1 MIRPFTRIFQISAL
15 VLLFAQVLVAQ
26 TAKTA
31 QIKGKIIEAQTKAPL
46 AYAEVRILKSSDS
59 TLVTGGIS
67 DDKGQ
72 VSLQVPYGQY
82 YAVVEFLG
90 YQAIKIPNLV
100 LSAEKTTHDLGQ
112 ISLSAS
118 AQNLQEVV
126 VQAEKSSMELTLDK
140 KIFNV
145 GKDLANAGGT
155 ASDILSNI
163 PSVSVD
169 GEGNVK
175 LRGSE
180 NVRILIDGKPSG
192 LVSFKG
198 GSGLQQLQGS
208 LVDKVEV
215 ITNPSARYEAE
226 GTSGIINI
234 VLKKDRRQGFNGS
247 FDLITGNPDNFG
259 AGANINYRKDNINF
273 FLNYALAY
281 RQQPGRSELN
291 QVVYDSRDTTRFL
304 EQTNKNQMRATN
316 NSINGGLDYYFD
328 DKNIFTASYLWRRS
342 DARRITDINYQD
354 YINNLVN
361 RFSVTD
367 RQQDE
372 TEDEPNS
379 EYALSYKRSF
389 EKKGHELLIDARYLD
404 YWEHSDQTFT
414 QLTVFDDGINNRVA
428 GLTQKSLNDETE
440 KQWLFSADYVQPFG
454 KEGKYELGVR
464 SSFRDMSND
473 FFVTEQDSAGLFLPL
488 DSLNNNFLYDEN
500 INAAYAIIGNRIKR
514 FSYQFGLRAEH
525 TDIKTTLAQT
535 NDSNPRNYANLF
547 PSAHFTYRL
556 ANENSVQIS
565 YSRRVRRPRY
575 NDLSPF
581 VTFSDNRNFF
591 SGNPDLNPE
600 FTDAYDLG
608 YVKFFEKG
616 SFASSLYYRYTT
628 GKIDRIRRVNNDG
641 FAATRPENL
650 LDEHAFGAEF
660 TGSFS
665 LKKWWKMDFNVN
677 FFRAITDGSNIQ
689 EAYQSDTY
697 TWFTRQTSRFSLA
710 KKTDIQIRASYE
722 APRKTPQGEV
732 KSLFFTDLSVSKDMF
747 KGQGKLILNVL
758 DVFNSRR
765 FRSITRGENFVTESN
780 GQMRLRQINL
790 TLNYRLNQSQQVT
803 RRRIGG
809 EDEQ

>member
-1 MIRPFTRIFQISAL
+1 MKHPLTKVILAG
-15 VLLFAQVLVAQ
+15 LFILSFLSQGFGQNSKMA
-26 TAKTA
+26 T
-31 QIKGKIIEAQTKAPL
+31 IKGKIIEAQSKAPL
-46 AYAEVRILKSSDS
+46 AYAAIRILKNSDS

-67 DDKGQ
+67 DEKGQ
-72 VSLQVPYGQY
+72 FSLEAPYGDY
-82 YAVVEFLG
+82 HAVVEFLG
-90 YQAIKIPNLV
+90 YQAIKIPSFSV
-100 LSAEKTTHDLGQ
+100 SAGKNSLDLGQ

-118 AQNLQEVV
+118 AKVLDEVLV
-126 VQAEKSSMELTLDK
+126 TSEKSTMELALDK

-175 LRGSE
+175 LRGSD

-198 GSGLQQLQGS
+198 GAGLQQLQGS

-226 GTSGIINI
+226 GMSGIINI

-247 FDLITGNPDNFG
+247 FDLIAGNPDNFG
-259 AGANINYRKDNINF
+259 AGANVNYRKDKINF

-281 RQQPGRSELN
+281 RLQPGRGETY
-291 QVVYDSRDTTRFL
+291 QEVYDGATTRIL
-304 EQTNKNQMRATN
+304 EQSSKGRMRAAN

-342 DARRITDINYQD
+342 DARRINDNQYKD
-354 YINNLVN
+354 YINSLSN

-414 QLTVFDDGINNRVA
+414 QRTVFDDGIINKVA
-428 GLTQKSLNDETE
+428 SLTQKSLNDETE

-473 FFVTEQDSAGLFLPL
+473 FFVTEQDSTGRFQPL

-500 INAAYAIIGNRIKR
+500 INAAYAIIGNKIKR

-535 NDSNPRNYANLF
+535 NESNPRNYANLF
-547 PSAHFTYRL
+547 PSAHFTYKL
-556 ANENSVQIS
+556 AKENSLQIS

-581 VTFSDNRNFF
+581 VTYSDNRNFF

-608 YVKFFEKG
+608 HVKFFEKG

-650 LDEHAFGAEF
+650 LDEHSFGAEF
-660 TGSFS
+660 TSSFT
-665 LKKWWKMDFNVN
+665 LKKWWKLDFNVN

-689 EAYQSDTY
+689 EDYQSDTY
-697 TWFTRQTSRFSLA
+697 AWFARQTSRFSLP

-722 APRKTPQGEV
+722 APRQTPQGEV
-732 KSLFFTDLSVSKDMF
+732 KSLFFTDLSMSRDLF
-747 KGQGKLILNVL
+747 KGKGKLILNVL

-765 FRSITRGENFVTESN
+765 FRSITRGENFYTENNS
-780 GQMRLRQINL
+780 QMRLRQINL
-790 TLNYRLNQSQQVT
+790 TLNYRLNQTQQMT

-809 EDEQ
+809 EEE

>member
-1 MIRPFTRIFQISAL
+1 MKHPLTKVILAGLFILFL
-15 VLLFAQVLVAQ
+15 VQNGFGQNSKLAS
-26 TAKTA
+26 
-31 QIKGKIIEAQTKAPL
+31 IKGKIIEAQSKAPL
-46 AYAEVRILKSSDS
+46 AYAAIRILKNSDS
-59 TLVTGGIS
+59 TLVSGGIS
-67 DDKGQ
+67 DEKGQ
-72 VSLQVPYGQY
+72 FSLEAPYGDY
-82 YAVVEFLG
+82 HAVVEFLG
-90 YQAIKIPNLV
+90 YQPIKIPSFSV
-100 LSAEKTTHDLGQ
+100 SAGKNSLDLGT
-112 ISLSAS
+112 ISLSAA

-126 VQAEKSSMELTLDK
+126 VQGEKSSMELALDK

-175 LRGSE
+175 LRGSD

-198 GSGLQQLQGS
+198 GAGLQQLQGS

-226 GTSGIINI
+226 GMSGIINI

-247 FDLITGNPDNFG
+247 FDLIAGNPDNFG
-259 AGANINYRKDNINF
+259 AGANVNYRKDKINF

-281 RQQPGRSELN
+281 RLQPGRGETY
-291 QVVYDSRDTTRFL
+291 QEVYDGPTTRIL
-304 EQTNKNQMRATN
+304 EQTNKGRMRAAN

-342 DARRITDINYQD
+342 DARRITDNQYKD
-354 YINNLVN
+354 YINSLSNLY
-361 RFSVTD
+361 SITD

-414 QLTVFDDGINNRVA
+414 QKSVFADGIINKVNSR
-428 GLTQKSLNDETE
+428 TQKSLNDETE

-473 FFVTEQDSAGLFLPL
+473 FFVTEQDSTGTYLPL

-500 INAAYAIIGNRIKR
+500 INAAYAIIGNKIKR

-535 NDSNPRNYANLF
+535 NESNPRNYANLF
-547 PSAHFTYRL
+547 PSAHFTYKL
-556 ANENSVQIS
+556 PQENSLQIS

-600 FTDAYDLG
+600 FTDAYELG
-608 YVKFFEKG
+608 HVKFFEKG

-650 LDEHAFGAEF
+650 LDEHSFGAEF
-660 TGSFS
+660 TSSFS
-665 LKKWWKMDFNVN
+665 LKKWWKLDFNVN

-689 EAYQSDTY
+689 EEYQSDTY
-697 TWFTRQTSRFSLA
+697 AWFARQTSRFSLP

-722 APRKTPQGEV
+722 APRQTPQGEV
-732 KSLFFTDLSVSKDMF
+732 KSLFFTDLSMSRDLF

-765 FRSITRGENFVTESN
+765 FRSITRGENFYTENNS
-780 GQMRLRQINL
+780 QMRLRQINL
-790 TLNYRLNQSQQVT
+790 TLNYRLNQSQQMT

-809 EDEQ
+809 EDE

>member
-1 MIRPFTRIFQISAL
+1 MYHPSTKIVQVLFFFLLCFTST
-15 VLLFAQVLVAQ
+15 FAQNNKLAN
-26 TAKTA
+26 
-31 QIKGKIIEAQTKAPL
+31 IKGKVIEAQSKAPL
-46 AYAEVRILKSSDS
+46 GYAEIRILKNSDS

-72 VSLQVPYGQY
+72 FSLDAPFGEYH
-82 YAVVEFLG
+82 AIVEFLG
-90 YQAIKIPNLV
+90 YQKQTISNVSVGAGKNNL
-100 LSAEKTTHDLGQ
+100 DLGV

-126 VQAEKSSMELTLDK
+126 VQAEKSSMELALDK

-175 LRGSE
+175 LRGSD

-198 GSGLQQLQGS
+198 GAGLQQLQGS

-226 GTSGIINI
+226 GMSGIINI

-259 AGANINYRKDNINF
+259 AGANVNYRKDKINF

-281 RQQPGRSELN
+281 RLQPGRSKQYQE
-291 QVVYDSRDTTRFL
+291 VYDGATTRIL
-304 EQTNKNQMRATN
+304 EQTNMGRMRAAN

-342 DARRITDINYQD
+342 DARRITDVRYKD
-354 YINNLVN
+354 YVNSLSNLY
-361 RFSVTD
+361 SITD

-379 EYALSYKRSF
+379 EYALSYKRNF

-414 QLTVFDDGINNRVA
+414 QKSVFADGSTNAPGSR
-428 GLTQKSLNDETE
+428 TQKSLNDETE

-454 KEGKYELGVR
+454 KDGKYELGVR

-473 FFVTEQDSAGLFLPL
+473 FFVTEQDSMGVFRPL

-500 INAAYAIIGNRIKR
+500 INAAYAIIGNKFKR
-514 FSYQFGLRAEH
+514 FSYQFGLRAEN

-535 NDSNPRNYANLF
+535 NESNPRNYTNLF
-547 PSAHFTYRL
+547 PSAHFTYKL
-556 ANENSVQIS
+556 PQENSLQIS

-608 YVKFFEKG
+608 HVKFFEKG

-628 GKIDRIRRVNNDG
+628 GKIDRIRRVNSDG
-641 FAATRPENL
+641 FASTRPENL
-650 LDEHAFGAEF
+650 LDEHSFGAEF
-660 TGSFS
+660 TSS
-665 LKKWWKMDFNVN
+665 YSVAKWWKLDFNFN

-689 EAYQSDTY
+689 EDYQSDTY
-697 TWFTRQTSRFSLA
+697 AWFTRQTSRFSLA

-732 KSLFFTDLSVSKDMF
+732 KSLFFTDLSVSRDLF

-765 FRSITRGENFVTESN
+765 FRSITRGENFITESN

-790 TLNYRLNQSQQVT
+790 TLNYRLNQAQQMT

-809 EDEQ
+809 EEE

>member
-1 MIRPFTRIFQISAL
+1 MKHSLTKVILAGLFILFL
-15 VLLFAQVLVAQ
+15 VQNGFGQSPKLAN
-26 TAKTA
+26 
-31 QIKGKIIEAQTKAPL
+31 IKGKIIEAQSKAPL
-46 AYAEVRILKSSDS
+46 AYAAIRILKNSDS
-59 TLVTGGIS
+59 TLVSGGIS
-67 DDKGQ
+67 DEKGQ
-72 VSLQVPYGQY
+72 FSLEAPYGEY
-82 YAVVEFLG
+82 HAIVEFLG
-90 YQAIKIPNLV
+90 YQAIKIPSFSV
-100 LSAEKTTHDLGQ
+100 SAGKNSLDLGQ

-118 AQNLQEVV
+118 AKVLEEVLV
-126 VQAEKSSMELTLDK
+126 TSEKSTMELALDK

-175 LRGSE
+175 LRGSD

-198 GSGLQQLQGS
+198 GAGLQQLQGS

-226 GTSGIINI
+226 GMSGIINI

-247 FDLITGNPDNFG
+247 FDLIAGNPDNFG
-259 AGANINYRKDNINF
+259 AGANVNYRKDKINF

-281 RQQPGRSELN
+281 RLQPGRGETY
-291 QVVYDSRDTTRFL
+291 QEVYDGPTTRIL
-304 EQTNKNQMRATN
+304 EQTNKGRMRAAN

-342 DARRITDINYQD
+342 DARRITDNQYKD
-354 YINNLVN
+354 YINSLSNLY
-361 RFSVTD
+361 SITD

-414 QLTVFDDGINNRVA
+414 QKSVFADGIINKVNSR
-428 GLTQKSLNDETE
+428 TQKSLNDETE

-473 FFVTEQDSAGLFLPL
+473 FFVTEQDSTGIYLPL

-500 INAAYAIIGNRIKR
+500 INAAYAIIGNKIKR

-535 NDSNPRNYANLF
+535 NESNPRNYANLF
-547 PSAHFTYRL
+547 PSAHFTYKL
-556 ANENSVQIS
+556 AHENSLQIS

-608 YVKFFEKG
+608 HVKFFEKG

-628 GKIDRIRRVNNDG
+628 GKIDRIRRVNSDG

-650 LDEHAFGAEF
+650 LDEHSFGAEF
-660 TGSFS
+660 TSSFT
-665 LKKWWKMDFNVN
+665 LKKWWKLDFNVN

-689 EAYQSDTY
+689 EDYQSDTY
-697 TWFTRQTSRFSLA
+697 AWFARQTSRFSLP

-722 APRKTPQGEV
+722 APRQTPQGEV
-732 KSLFFTDLSVSKDMF
+732 KSLFFTDLSVSRDLF

-765 FRSITRGENFVTESN
+765 FRSITRGENFYTENNS
-780 GQMRLRQINL
+780 QMRLRQINL
-790 TLNYRLNQSQQVT
+790 TLNYRLNQAQQMT

-809 EDEQ
+809 EEE

>member
-1 MIRPFTRIFQISAL
+1 MKHPLTKVIL
-15 VLLFAQVLVAQ
+15 VGLFILSFLHHGFGQNTKPAN
-26 TAKTA
+26 
-31 QIKGKIIEAQTKAPL
+31 IKGKIIEAQSKAPL
-46 AYAEVRILKSSDS
+46 AYAAIRILKNSDS
-59 TLVTGGIS
+59 TLVSGGIS
-67 DDKGQ
+67 DEKGQ
-72 VSLQVPYGQY
+72 FSLDAPYGDY
-82 YAVVEFLG
+82 HAVVEFLG
-90 YQAIKIPNLV
+90 YQPIKIPSFSV
-100 LSAEKTTHDLGQ
+100 SAGKNSLDLGS

-126 VQAEKSSMELTLDK
+126 VQGEKSSMELALDK

-175 LRGSE
+175 LRGSD

-198 GSGLQQLQGS
+198 GAGLQQLQGS

-226 GTSGIINI
+226 GMSGIINI

-247 FDLITGNPDNFG
+247 FDLIAGNPDNFG
-259 AGANINYRKDNINF
+259 AGANVNYRKDKINF

-281 RQQPGRSELN
+281 RLQPGRGETY
-291 QVVYDSRDTTRFL
+291 QEVYDGATTRIL
-304 EQTNKNQMRATN
+304 EQTNKGRMRAAN

-342 DARRITDINYQD
+342 DARRITDNQYKD
-354 YINNLVN
+354 YINSLSNLY
-361 RFSVTD
+361 SITD

-414 QLTVFDDGINNRVA
+414 QKSVFADGIINKVA
-428 GLTQKSLNDETE
+428 SRTQKSLNDETE

-473 FFVTEQDSAGLFLPL
+473 FFVTEQDSTGLYLPL

-500 INAAYAIIGNRIKR
+500 INAAYAIIGNKIKR
-514 FSYQFGLRAEH
+514 FSYQFGLRAEQ

-535 NDSNPRNYANLF
+535 NESNPRNYTNLF
-547 PSAHFTYRL
+547 PSAHFTYKL
-556 ANENSVQIS
+556 PQENSLQIS

-581 VTFSDNRNFF
+581 VTYSDNRNFF

-608 YVKFFEKG
+608 HVKFFEKG

-628 GKIDRIRRVNNDG
+628 GKIDRIRRVNSDG

-650 LDEHAFGAEF
+650 LDEHSFGAEF
-660 TGSFS
+660 TSSFS
-665 LKKWWKMDFNVN
+665 LKKWWKLDFNVN

-689 EAYQSDTY
+689 EEYQSDTY
-697 TWFTRQTSRFSLA
+697 AWFARQTSRFSLP

-722 APRKTPQGEV
+722 APRQTPQGEV
-732 KSLFFTDLSVSKDMF
+732 KSLFFTDLSMSRDLF

-765 FRSITRGENFVTESN
+765 FRSITRGENFYTENNS
-780 GQMRLRQINL
+780 QMRLRQINL
-790 TLNYRLNQSQQVT
+790 TLNYRLNQAQQMT

-809 EDEQ
+809 EEE

>member
-1 MIRPFTRIFQISAL
+1 MHHPSTKIVQALFFFLLCFTST
-15 VLLFAQVLVAQ
+15 FAQNNKL
-26 TAKTA
+26 AKI
-31 QIKGKIIEAQTKAPL
+31 QGKVIEAQSKAPL
-46 AYAEVRILKSSDS
+46 GYAEIRILKNSDS

-72 VSLQVPYGQY
+72 FSLEAPFGEYH
-82 YAVVEFLG
+82 AIVEFLG
-90 YQAIKIPNLV
+90 YQKQSIPNISVNAGKNNL
-100 LSAEKTTHDLGQ
+100 DLGV
-112 ISLSAS
+112 ISLSTS

-126 VQAEKSSMELTLDK
+126 VQAEKSSMELALDK

-145 GKDLANAGGT
+145 GKDLANAGGN

-175 LRGSE
+175 LRGSD

-198 GSGLQQLQGS
+198 GAGLQQLQGS

-226 GTSGIINI
+226 GMSGIINI

-259 AGANINYRKDNINF
+259 AGANVNYRKDKINF

-281 RQQPGRSELN
+281 RLQPGRSKQYQE
-291 QVVYDSRDTTRFL
+291 VYDGATTRIL
-304 EQTNKNQMRATN
+304 EQTNMGRMRAAN

-328 DKNIFTASYLWRRS
+328 DKNIFTTSYLWRRS
-342 DARRITDINYQD
+342 DARRITDVRYED
-354 YINNLVN
+354 YINSLSNLY
-361 RFSVTD
+361 STTD

-379 EYALSYKRSF
+379 EYALSYKRNF

-414 QLTVFDDGINNRVA
+414 QKSVFADGIINKVGSR
-428 GLTQKSLNDETE
+428 TQKSLNDETE

-454 KEGKYELGVR
+454 KDGKYELGVR

-473 FFVTEQDSAGLFLPL
+473 FFVTEQDSMGVFRPL

-500 INAAYAIIGNRIKR
+500 INAAYAIIGNKFKR
-514 FSYQFGLRAEH
+514 FSYQFGLRAEN

-535 NDSNPRNYANLF
+535 NESNPRNYTNLF
-547 PSAHFTYRL
+547 PSAHFTYKL
-556 ANENSVQIS
+556 PQENSLQIS

-608 YVKFFEKG
+608 HVKFFEKG

-628 GKIDRIRRVNNDG
+628 GKIDRIRRVNSDG
-641 FAATRPENL
+641 FASTRPENL
-650 LDEHAFGAEF
+650 LDEHSFGAEF
-660 TGSFS
+660 TSS
-665 LKKWWKMDFNVN
+665 YTVAKWWKLDFNFN

-689 EAYQSDTY
+689 EDYQSDTY
-697 TWFTRQTSRFSLA
+697 AWFTRQTSRFSLA

-732 KSLFFTDLSVSKDMF
+732 KSLFFTDLSVSRDLF
-747 KGQGKLILNVL
+747 KGQGKLVLNVL

-765 FRSITRGENFVTESN
+765 FRSITRGENFITESN

-790 TLNYRLNQSQQVT
+790 TLNYRLNQAQQMT

-809 EDEQ
+809 EEE

>member
-1 MIRPFTRIFQISAL
+1 MKHPLTKVILAGVFILFL
-15 VLLFAQVLVAQ
+15 VQSGFGQNSKMA
-26 TAKTA
+26 T
-31 QIKGKIIEAQTKAPL
+31 IKGKIIEAQSKAPL
-46 AYAEVRILKSSDS
+46 AYAAIRVLKNSDS
-59 TLVTGGIS
+59 TLVSGGIS
-67 DDKGQ
+67 DEKGQ
-72 VSLQVPYGQY
+72 FSLEAPYGDY
-82 YAVVEFLG
+82 HAVVEFLG
-90 YQAIKIPNLV
+90 YQPIKIPSFSV
-100 LSAEKTTHDLGQ
+100 SAGKNSLDLGS
-112 ISLSAS
+112 ISLSAA

-126 VQAEKSSMELTLDK
+126 VQGEKSSMELALDK

-175 LRGSE
+175 LRGSD

-198 GSGLQQLQGS
+198 GAGLQQLQGS

-226 GTSGIINI
+226 GMSGIINI

-247 FDLITGNPDNFG
+247 FDLIAGNPDNFG
-259 AGANINYRKDNINF
+259 AGANVNYRKDKINF

-281 RQQPGRSELN
+281 RLQPGRGETY
-291 QVVYDSRDTTRFL
+291 QEVYDGATTRIL
-304 EQTNKNQMRATN
+304 EQTNKGRMRAAN

-342 DARRITDINYQD
+342 DARRITDNNYRD
-354 YINNLVN
+354 YINSLSN

-414 QLTVFDDGINNRVA
+414 QRTVFDDGIINKVA
-428 GLTQKSLNDETE
+428 SLTQKSLNDETE

-473 FFVTEQDSAGLFLPL
+473 FFVTEKDSAGFFQPL

-500 INAAYAIIGNRIKR
+500 INAAYAIIGNKIKR

-535 NDSNPRNYANLF
+535 NESNPRNYANLF
-547 PSAHFTYRL
+547 PSAHFTYKL
-556 ANENSVQIS
+556 PQENSLQIS

-581 VTFSDNRNFF
+581 VTYSDNRNFF

-608 YVKFFEKG
+608 HVKFFEKG

-628 GKIDRIRRVNNDG
+628 GKIDRIRRVNSDG

-650 LDEHAFGAEF
+650 LDEHSFGAEF
-660 TGSFS
+660 TSSFS
-665 LKKWWKMDFNVN
+665 LKKWWKLDFNVN

-689 EAYQSDTY
+689 EEYQSDTY
-697 TWFTRQTSRFSLA
+697 AWFARQTSRFSLP

-722 APRKTPQGEV
+722 APRQTPQGEV
-732 KSLFFTDLSVSKDMF
+732 KSLFFTDLSMSRDLF

-765 FRSITRGENFVTESN
+765 FRSITRGENFYTENNS
-780 GQMRLRQINL
+780 QMRLRQINL
-790 TLNYRLNQSQQVT
+790 TLNYRLNQAQQMT

-809 EDEQ
+809 EEE

>member
-1 MIRPFTRIFQISAL
+1 MKHPLTKVILAGVFILFL
-15 VLLFAQVLVAQ
+15 VQSGFGQNSKMA
-26 TAKTA
+26 T
-31 QIKGKIIEAQTKAPL
+31 IKGKIIEAQSKGPL
-46 AYAEVRILKSSDS
+46 AYAAIRVLKNSDS
-59 TLVTGGIS
+59 TLVSGGIS
-67 DDKGQ
+67 DEKGQ
-72 VSLQVPYGQY
+72 FSLEAPYGDY
-82 YAVVEFLG
+82 HAIVEFLG
-90 YQAIKIPNLV
+90 YQAIKIPSFSV
-100 LSAEKTTHDLGQ
+100 SAGKNSLDLGQ

-118 AQNLQEVV
+118 AKVLDEVLV
-126 VQAEKSSMELTLDK
+126 TSEKSTMELALDK

-175 LRGSE
+175 LRGSD

-198 GSGLQQLQGS
+198 GAGLQQLQGS

-226 GTSGIINI
+226 GMSGIINI

-247 FDLITGNPDNFG
+247 FDLIAGNPDNFG
-259 AGANINYRKDNINF
+259 AGANVNYRKDKINF

-281 RQQPGRSELN
+281 RLQPGRGETY
-291 QVVYDSRDTTRFL
+291 QEVYDGATTNIL
-304 EQTNKNQMRATN
+304 EQTSKGRMRAAN

-342 DARRITDINYQD
+342 DARRINDNQYKD
-354 YINNLVN
+354 YINSLSN

-389 EKKGHELLIDARYLD
+389 EKKGQELLIDARYLD

-414 QLTVFDDGINNRVA
+414 QRTVFDDGINNLVA

-473 FFVTEQDSAGLFLPL
+473 FFVTEKDSAGFFQPL

-500 INAAYAIIGNRIKR
+500 INAAYAIIGNKIKR

-535 NDSNPRNYANLF
+535 NESNPRNYANLF
-547 PSAHFTYRL
+547 PSAHFTYKL
-556 ANENSVQIS
+556 PQENSLQIS

-581 VTFSDNRNFF
+581 VTYSDNRNFF

-608 YVKFFEKG
+608 HVKFFEKG

-628 GKIDRIRRVNNDG
+628 GKIDRIRRVNSDG

-650 LDEHAFGAEF
+650 LDEHSFGAEF
-660 TGSFS
+660 TSSFS
-665 LKKWWKMDFNVN
+665 LKKWWKLDFNVN

-689 EAYQSDTY
+689 EEYQSDTY
-697 TWFTRQTSRFSLA
+697 AWFARQTSRFSLP

-722 APRKTPQGEV
+722 APRQTPQGEV
-732 KSLFFTDLSVSKDMF
+732 KSLFFTDLSMSRDLF

-765 FRSITRGENFVTESN
+765 FRSITRGENFYTENNS
-780 GQMRLRQINL
+780 QMRLRQINL
-790 TLNYRLNQSQQVT
+790 TLNYRLNQAQQMT

-809 EDEQ
+809 EEE

>member
-1 MIRPFTRIFQISAL
+1 MKHPLTKVILAGLFILFL
-15 VLLFAQVLVAQ
+15 VQNGFGQNSKLAN
-26 TAKTA
+26 
-31 QIKGKIIEAQTKAPL
+31 IKGKIIEAQSKAPL
-46 AYAEVRILKSSDS
+46 AYAAIRILKNSDS
-59 TLVTGGIS
+59 TLVSGGIS
-67 DDKGQ
+67 DEKGQ
-72 VSLQVPYGQY
+72 FSLEAPYGDY
-82 YAVVEFLG
+82 HAVVEFLG
-90 YQAIKIPNLV
+90 YQPIKIPSFSV
-100 LSAEKTTHDLGQ
+100 SAGKNSLDLGT
-112 ISLSAS
+112 ISLSAA

-126 VQAEKSSMELTLDK
+126 VQGEKSSMELALDK

-175 LRGSE
+175 LRGSD

-198 GSGLQQLQGS
+198 GAGLQQLQGS

-226 GTSGIINI
+226 GMSGIINI

-247 FDLITGNPDNFG
+247 FDLIAGNPDNFG
-259 AGANINYRKDNINF
+259 AGANVNYRKDKINF

-281 RQQPGRSELN
+281 RLQPGRGETY
-291 QVVYDSRDTTRFL
+291 QEVYDGPTTRIL
-304 EQTNKNQMRATN
+304 EQTNKGRMRAAN

-342 DARRITDINYQD
+342 DARRITDNQYKD
-354 YINNLVN
+354 YINSLSNLY
-361 RFSVTD
+361 SITD

-414 QLTVFDDGINNRVA
+414 QKSVFADGIINKVSSR
-428 GLTQKSLNDETE
+428 TQKSLNDETE

-473 FFVTEQDSAGLFLPL
+473 FFVTEQDSTGIYLPL

-500 INAAYAIIGNRIKR
+500 INAAYAIIGNKIKR

-535 NDSNPRNYANLF
+535 NESNPRNYANLF
-547 PSAHFTYRL
+547 PSAHFTYKL
-556 ANENSVQIS
+556 PQENSLQIS

-608 YVKFFEKG
+608 HVKFFEKG

-628 GKIDRIRRVNNDG
+628 GKIDRIRRVNSDG

-650 LDEHAFGAEF
+650 LDEHSFGAEF
-660 TGSFS
+660 TSSFS
-665 LKKWWKMDFNVN
+665 LKKWWKLDFNVN

-689 EAYQSDTY
+689 EDYQSDTY
-697 TWFTRQTSRFSLA
+697 AWFARQTSRFSLP

-722 APRKTPQGEV
+722 APRQTPQGEV
-732 KSLFFTDLSVSKDMF
+732 KSLFFTDLSMSRDLF

-765 FRSITRGENFVTESN
+765 FRSITRGENFYTENNS
-780 GQMRLRQINL
+780 QMRLRQINL

-809 EDEQ
+809 EEE

>member
-1 MIRPFTRIFQISAL
+1 MKHPLTKVILAG
-15 VLLFAQVLVAQ
+15 LFILSFLHHGFGQNTKPAN
-26 TAKTA
+26 
-31 QIKGKIIEAQTKAPL
+31 IKGKIIEAQSKAPL
-46 AYAEVRILKSSDS
+46 AYAAIRILKNSDS
-59 TLVTGGIS
+59 TLVSGGIS
-67 DDKGQ
+67 DEKGQ
-72 VSLQVPYGQY
+72 FSLDAPYGDY
-82 YAVVEFLG
+82 HAVVEFLG
-90 YQAIKIPNLV
+90 YQPIKIPSFSV
-100 LSAEKTTHDLGQ
+100 SAGKNSLDLGT

-126 VQAEKSSMELTLDK
+126 VQGEKSSMELALDK

-175 LRGSE
+175 LRGSD

-198 GSGLQQLQGS
+198 GAGLQQLQGS

-226 GTSGIINI
+226 GMSGIINI

-247 FDLITGNPDNFG
+247 FDLIAGNPDNFG
-259 AGANINYRKDNINF
+259 AGANVNYRKDKINF

-281 RQQPGRSELN
+281 RQQPGRGETY
-291 QVVYDSRDTTRFL
+291 QEVYDGATTRIL
-304 EQTNKNQMRATN
+304 EQTNKGRMWATN

-342 DARRITDINYQD
+342 DARRITDINYRD
-354 YINNLVN
+354 YINNLSN

-414 QLTVFDDGINNRVA
+414 QLTVFDDGINNLVD

-473 FFVTEQDSAGLFLPL
+473 FFVTEKDSAGFFQPL

-500 INAAYAIIGNRIKR
+500 INAAYAIIGNKIKR
-514 FSYQFGLRAEH
+514 FSYQFGLRAEQ
-525 TDIKTTLAQT
+525 TDIKTTLEQT
-535 NDSNPRNYANLF
+535 NESNPRNYTNLF
-547 PSAHFTYRL
+547 PSAHFTYKL
-556 ANENSVQIS
+556 PQENSLQIS

-581 VTFSDNRNFF
+581 VTYSDNRNFF

-608 YVKFFEKG
+608 HVKFFEKG

-628 GKIDRIRRVNNDG
+628 GKIDRIRRVNSDG

-650 LDEHAFGAEF
+650 LDEHSFGAEF
-660 TGSFS
+660 TSSFT
-665 LKKWWKMDFNVN
+665 LKKWWKLDFNVN

-689 EAYQSDTY
+689 EAYKSDTY
-697 TWFTRQTSRFSLA
+697 AWFARQTSRFSLP

-732 KSLFFTDLSVSKDMF
+732 KSLFFTDLSMSRDLF

-765 FRSITRGENFVTESN
+765 FRSITRGENFYTENNS
-780 GQMRLRQINL
+780 QMRLRQINL
-790 TLNYRLNQSQQVT
+790 TLNYRLNQAQQMT

-809 EDEQ
+809 EEE

>member
-1 MIRPFTRIFQISAL
+1 MAN
-15 VLLFAQVLVAQ
+15 
-26 TAKTA
+26 
-31 QIKGKIIEAQTKAPL
+31 IKGKIIEAQSKAPL
-46 AYAEVRILKSSDS
+46 AYAAIRILKNSDS
-59 TLVTGGIS
+59 TLVSGGIS
-67 DDKGQ
+67 DEKGQ
-72 VSLQVPYGQY
+72 FSLEAPYGDY
-82 YAVVEFLG
+82 HAVVEFLG
-90 YQAIKIPNLV
+90 YQAIKIPSFSV
-100 LSAEKTTHDLGQ
+100 SAGKNSLDLGQ

-118 AQNLQEVV
+118 AKVLDEVLV
-126 VQAEKSSMELTLDK
+126 TSEKSTMELALDK

-175 LRGSE
+175 LRGSD

-198 GSGLQQLQGS
+198 GAGLQQLQGS

-226 GTSGIINI
+226 GMSGIINI

-247 FDLITGNPDNFG
+247 FDLIAGNPDNFG
-259 AGANINYRKDNINF
+259 AGANVNYRKDKINF

-281 RQQPGRSELN
+281 RLQPGRGETY
-291 QVVYDSRDTTRFL
+291 QEVYDGATTRIL
-304 EQTNKNQMRATN
+304 EQSSKGRMRAAN

-342 DARRITDINYQD
+342 DARRINDNQYKD
-354 YINNLVN
+354 YINSLSN

-414 QLTVFDDGINNRVA
+414 QRTVFDDGIINKVA
-428 GLTQKSLNDETE
+428 SLTQKSLNDETE

-473 FFVTEQDSAGLFLPL
+473 FFVTEQDSTGRFQPL

-500 INAAYAIIGNRIKR
+500 INAAYAIIGNKIKR

-535 NDSNPRNYANLF
+535 NESNPRNYANLF
-547 PSAHFTYRL
+547 PSAHFTYKL
-556 ANENSVQIS
+556 AKENSLQIS

-581 VTFSDNRNFF
+581 VTYSDNRNFF

-608 YVKFFEKG
+608 HVKFFEKG

-650 LDEHAFGAEF
+650 LDEHSFGAEF
-660 TGSFS
+660 TSSFT
-665 LKKWWKMDFNVN
+665 LKKWWKLDFNVN

-689 EAYQSDTY
+689 EDYQSDTY
-697 TWFTRQTSRFSLA
+697 AWFARQTSRFSLP

-722 APRKTPQGEV
+722 APRQTPQGEV
-732 KSLFFTDLSVSKDMF
+732 KSLFFTDLSMSRDLF
-747 KGQGKLILNVL
+747 KGKGKLILNVL

-765 FRSITRGENFVTESN
+765 FRSITRGENFYTENNS
-780 GQMRLRQINL
+780 QMRLRQINL
-790 TLNYRLNQSQQVT
+790 TLNYRLNQTQQMT

-809 EDEQ
+809 EEE

>member
-1 MIRPFTRIFQISAL
+1 MKHPLTKVILAG
-15 VLLFAQVLVAQ
+15 LFILSFLHQGFGQNSKMAN
-26 TAKTA
+26 
-31 QIKGKIIEAQTKAPL
+31 IKGKIIEAQSKAPL
-46 AYAEVRILKSSDS
+46 AYAAIRILKNSDS
-59 TLVTGGIS
+59 TLVSGGIS
-67 DDKGQ
+67 DEKGQ
-72 VSLQVPYGQY
+72 FSLEAPYGDY
-82 YAVVEFLG
+82 HAVVEFLG
-90 YQAIKIPNLV
+90 YQAIKIPSFSV
-100 LSAEKTTHDLGQ
+100 SAGKNSLDLGQ

-118 AQNLQEVV
+118 AKVLDEVLV
-126 VQAEKSSMELTLDK
+126 TSEKSTMELALDK

-175 LRGSE
+175 LRGSD

-198 GSGLQQLQGS
+198 GAGLQQLQGS

-226 GTSGIINI
+226 GMSGIINI

-247 FDLITGNPDNFG
+247 FDLIAGNPDNFG
-259 AGANINYRKDNINF
+259 AGANVNYRKDKINF

-281 RQQPGRSELN
+281 RLQPGRGETY
-291 QVVYDSRDTTRFL
+291 QEVYDGATTRIL
-304 EQTNKNQMRATN
+304 EQSSKGRMRAAN

-342 DARRITDINYQD
+342 DARRINDNQYKD
-354 YINNLVN
+354 YINSLSN

-414 QLTVFDDGINNRVA
+414 QRTVFDDGIINKVA
-428 GLTQKSLNDETE
+428 SLTQKSLNDETE

-473 FFVTEQDSAGLFLPL
+473 FFVTEQDSTGRFQPL

-500 INAAYAIIGNRIKR
+500 INAAYAIIGNKIKR

-535 NDSNPRNYANLF
+535 NESNPRNYANLF
-547 PSAHFTYRL
+547 PSAHFTYKL
-556 ANENSVQIS
+556 AKENSLQIS

-581 VTFSDNRNFF
+581 VTYSDNRNFF

-608 YVKFFEKG
+608 HVKFFEKG

-650 LDEHAFGAEF
+650 LDEHSFGAEF
-660 TGSFS
+660 TSSFT
-665 LKKWWKMDFNVN
+665 LKKWWKLDFNVN

-689 EAYQSDTY
+689 EDYQSDTY
-697 TWFTRQTSRFSLA
+697 AWFARQTSRFSLP

-722 APRKTPQGEV
+722 APRQTPQGEV
-732 KSLFFTDLSVSKDMF
+732 KSLFFTDLSMSRDLF
-747 KGQGKLILNVL
+747 KGKGKLILNVL

-765 FRSITRGENFVTESN
+765 FRSITRGENFYTENNS
-780 GQMRLRQINL
+780 QMRLRQINL
-790 TLNYRLNQSQQVT
+790 TLNYRLNQTQQMT

-809 EDEQ
+809 EEE

>member
-1 MIRPFTRIFQISAL
+1 MNQPST
-15 VLLFAQVLVAQ
+15 
-26 TAKTA
+26 KTA
-31 QIKGKIIEAQTKAPL
+31 QVFFFFLLCITSAFAQNNKLASIKGKVLESQSKAPL
-46 AYAEVRILKSSDS
+46 AYAEIRILKNSDS

-72 VSLQVPYGQY
+72 FSLEAPYGEY
-82 YAVVEFLG
+82 HAIVEFLG
-90 YQAIKIPNLV
+90 YQRQRIPNLS
-100 LSAEKTTHDLGQ
+100 LNASKSNLDLGN

-126 VQAEKSSMELTLDK
+126 VQAEKSSMELALDK

-175 LRGSE
+175 LRGSD

-198 GSGLQQLQGS
+198 GAGLQQLQGS
-208 LVDKVEV
+208 MVDKVEV

-226 GTSGIINI
+226 GMSGIINI

-247 FDLITGNPDNFG
+247 FDIITGNPDNFG
-259 AGANINYRKDNINF
+259 AGANVNYRKDKINF

-281 RQQPGRSELN
+281 RLQPGRNE
-291 QVVYDSRDTTRFL
+291 QYQEVYDGATTRIL
-304 EQTNKNQMRATN
+304 EQSSKSRMRATN
-316 NSINGGLDYYFD
+316 NSVNGGLDYYFD

-342 DARRITDINYQD
+342 DARRINDVQYKD
-354 YINNLVN
+354 YINTLSNLY
-361 RFSVTD
+361 SITD

-414 QLTVFDDGINNRVA
+414 QKSVFADGSPNVPGSR
-428 GLTQKSLNDETE
+428 TQKSLNDETE

-454 KEGKYELGVR
+454 KDGKYELGLR

-473 FFVTEQDSAGLFLPL
+473 FFVTEQDETGAYSPL

-500 INAAYAIIGNRIKR
+500 INAAYAIIGNKFKR
-514 FSYQFGLRAEH
+514 FSYQFGVRAEN

-535 NDSNPRNYANLF
+535 NESNPRNYTNLF
-547 PSAHFTYRL
+547 PSAHFTYKL
-556 ANENSVQIS
+556 AQENSLQIS

-581 VTFSDNRNFF
+581 VTFSDNRNFY

-600 FTDAYDLG
+600 FTDAYELG
-608 YVKFFEKG
+608 HVKFFEKG

-628 GKIDRIRRVNNDG
+628 GKIDRIRRVNSDG
-641 FAATRPENL
+641 FASTRPENL
-650 LDEHAFGAEF
+650 LDEHSFGAEF
-660 TGSFS
+660 TSS
-665 LKKWWKMDFNVN
+665 YTVTKWWKLDFNLN

-689 EAYQSDTY
+689 EDYQSDTY
-697 TWFTRQTSRFSLA
+697 AWFTRQTSRFSLA

-732 KSLFFTDLSVSKDMF
+732 KSLFFTDLSVSRDLF

-765 FRSITRGENFVTESN
+765 FRSITRGQNFFTESN

-790 TLNYRLNQSQQVT
+790 TLNYRLNQAQQVT

-809 EDEQ
+809 EEE

>member
-1 MIRPFTRIFQISAL
+1 MIRPFTRIFQITVL
-15 VLLFAQVLVAQ
+15 TLLFAQISLAQ

-46 AYAEVRILKSSDS
+46 AYAEVRILKNTDS

-90 YQAIKIPNLV
+90 YQAIKISNLV
-100 LSAEKTTHDLGQ
+100 LSAEKTTLDLGQ

-155 ASDILSNI
+155 ASDILSNV

-226 GTSGIINI
+226 GQAGIINI
-234 VLKKDRRQGFNGS
+234 ILKKDRRQGFNGS

-259 AGANINYRKDNINF
+259 AGANINYRRNKINF
-273 FLNYALAY
+273 FLNYSLAY
-281 RQQPGRSELN
+281 RLQPGRGKLYQE
-291 QVVYDSRDTTRFL
+291 VYGKDTTRIL
-304 EQTNKNQMRATN
+304 QQSNENRMRGAN

-328 DKNIFTASYLWRRS
+328 DKNILTASYLWRRS
-342 DARRITDINYQD
+342 DARRINDIVYKD
-354 YINNLVN
+354 YLFNLNNPY
-361 RFSVTD
+361 STTA

-389 EKKGHELLIDARYLD
+389 EKKGHELIADVRYLD

-414 QLTVFDDGINNRVA
+414 QNSVFADGIVNKV
-428 GLTQKSLNDETE
+428 GSLTQKSINDETE
-440 KQWLFSADYVQPFG
+440 KQWLFQVDYTRPLG
-454 KEGKYELGVR
+454 KDGKYELGVR
-464 SSFRDMSND
+464 SSFRDMTND
-473 FFVTEQDSAGLFLPL
+473 YFVSQRDSTGTFQILAN
-488 DSLNNNFLYDEN
+488 LNNNFLYNEN
-500 INAAYAIIGNRIKR
+500 INAAYAIVSNKLKR
-514 FSYQFGLRAEH
+514 FSYQFGLRAES
-525 TDIKTTLAQT
+525 TDIKTTLEQT
-535 NDSNPRNYANLF
+535 NQSNPRKYSNLF
-547 PSAHFTYRL
+547 PSVHFTYKL
-556 ANENSVQIS
+556 PHENSLQIG

-575 NDLSPF
+575 NELSPF

-600 FTDAYDLG
+600 FTDAFELG
-608 YVKFFEKG
+608 HVVFFEKG
-616 SFASSLYYRYTT
+616 SLASSLYYRYTT
-628 GKIDRIRRVNNDG
+628 GKINSIRQVNDNG
-641 FAATRPENL
+641 FSTTRPENL
-650 LDEHAFGAEF
+650 VDEQAFGAEF
-660 TGSFS
+660 TSS
-665 LKKWWKMDFNVN
+665 YALKKWWKLDFNFN
-677 FFRAITDGSNIQ
+677 FFRAITDGSNIVST
-689 EAYQSDTY
+689 YKSDTY
-697 TWFTRQTSRFSLA
+697 TWFTRQTSRFTLS
-710 KKTDIQIRASYE
+710 KKTDLQIRANYE
-722 APRKTPQGEV
+722 APRKTPQGES
-732 KSLFFTDLSVSKDMF
+732 KSIFWTDFSMSQDLF
-747 KGQGKLILNVL
+747 KGKGKLVLNVL

-765 FRSITRGENFVTESN
+765 FRSITRGENFYTESN
-780 GQMRLRQINL
+780 FQMRRRQVNL

>member
-1 MIRPFTRIFQISAL
+1 MKHPLTKVILAGIFILFL
-15 VLLFAQVLVAQ
+15 VQSGFGQNTKMA
-26 TAKTA
+26 T
-31 QIKGKIIEAQTKAPL
+31 IKGKIIEAQSKAPL
-46 AYAEVRILKSSDS
+46 AYAAIRVLKNSDS
-59 TLVTGGIS
+59 TLVSGGIS
-67 DDKGQ
+67 DEKGQ
-72 VSLQVPYGQY
+72 FSLEAPYGDY
-82 YAVVEFLG
+82 HAIVEFLG
-90 YQAIKIPNLV
+90 YQAIKIPSFSV
-100 LSAEKTTHDLGQ
+100 SAGKNSLDLGT
-112 ISLSAS
+112 INLSAS

-126 VQAEKSSMELTLDK
+126 VQAEKSSMELALDK

-175 LRGSE
+175 LRGSD

-198 GSGLQQLQGS
+198 GAGLQQLQGS

-226 GTSGIINI
+226 GMSGIINI

-247 FDLITGNPDNFG
+247 FDLIAGNPDNFG
-259 AGANINYRKDNINF
+259 AGANVNYRKDKINF

-281 RQQPGRSELN
+281 RLQPGRGETY
-291 QVVYDSRDTTRFL
+291 QEVYDGATTNIL
-304 EQTNKNQMRATN
+304 EQTSKGRMRAAN

-342 DARRITDINYQD
+342 DARRINDNQYKD
-354 YINNLVN
+354 YINSLSN

-389 EKKGHELLIDARYLD
+389 EKKGQELLIDARYLD

-414 QLTVFDDGINNRVA
+414 QRTVFDDGINNLVA

-473 FFVTEQDSAGLFLPL
+473 FFVTEKDSAGFFQPL

-500 INAAYAIIGNRIKR
+500 INAAYAIIGNKIKR

-535 NDSNPRNYANLF
+535 NESNPRNYANLF
-547 PSAHFTYRL
+547 PSAHFTYKL
-556 ANENSVQIS
+556 PQENSLQIS

-581 VTFSDNRNFF
+581 VTYSDNRNFF

-608 YVKFFEKG
+608 HVKFFEKG

-628 GKIDRIRRVNNDG
+628 GKIDRIRRVNSDG

-650 LDEHAFGAEF
+650 LDEHSFGAEF
-660 TGSFS
+660 TSSFS
-665 LKKWWKMDFNVN
+665 LKKWWKLDFNVN

-689 EAYQSDTY
+689 EEYQSDTY
-697 TWFTRQTSRFSLA
+697 AWFARQTSRFSLP

-722 APRKTPQGEV
+722 APRQTPQGEV
-732 KSLFFTDLSVSKDMF
+732 KSLFFTDLSMSRDLF

-765 FRSITRGENFVTESN
+765 FRSITRGENFYTENNS
-780 GQMRLRQINL
+780 QMRLRQINL
-790 TLNYRLNQSQQVT
+790 TLNYRLNQAQQMT

-809 EDEQ
+809 EEE

>member
-1 MIRPFTRIFQISAL
+1 MKHPLTKVILAGLFILSL
-15 VLLFAQVLVAQ
+15 VQLSFGQNTKLAN
-26 TAKTA
+26 
-31 QIKGKIIEAQTKAPL
+31 IKGKIIEAQSKAPL
-46 AYAEVRILKSSDS
+46 AYAAIRILKNSDS
-59 TLVTGGIS
+59 TLVSGGIS
-67 DDKGQ
+67 DEKGQ
-72 VSLQVPYGQY
+72 FSLEAPYGEY
-82 YAVVEFLG
+82 HAIVEFLG
-90 YQAIKIPNLV
+90 YQAIKIPSFSV
-100 LSAEKTTHDLGQ
+100 SAGKNSLDLGQ

-118 AQNLQEVV
+118 SQVLEEVLV
-126 VQAEKSSMELTLDK
+126 TSEKSTMELALDK

-175 LRGSE
+175 LRGSD

-198 GSGLQQLQGS
+198 GAGLQQLQGS

-226 GTSGIINI
+226 GMSGIINI

-247 FDLITGNPDNFG
+247 FDLIAGNPDNFG
-259 AGANINYRKDNINF
+259 AGANVNYRKDKINF

-281 RQQPGRSELN
+281 RLQPGRGETY
-291 QVVYDSRDTTRFL
+291 QEVYDGATTRIL
-304 EQTNKNQMRATN
+304 EQTNKGRMRAAN

-342 DARRITDINYQD
+342 DARRITDNQYKD
-354 YINNLVN
+354 YINSLSNLY
-361 RFSVTD
+361 SVTD

-414 QLTVFDDGINNRVA
+414 QKSVFADGIINKVSSR
-428 GLTQKSLNDETE
+428 TQKSLNDETE

-473 FFVTEQDSAGLFLPL
+473 FFVTEQDSTGLYLPL

-500 INAAYAIIGNRIKR
+500 INAAYAIIGNKIKR
-514 FSYQFGLRAEH
+514 FSYQFGLRAEQ

-535 NDSNPRNYANLF
+535 NESNPRNYTNLF
-547 PSAHFTYRL
+547 PSAHFTYKL
-556 ANENSVQIS
+556 AHENSLQIS

-581 VTFSDNRNFF
+581 VTYSDNRNFF

-608 YVKFFEKG
+608 HVKFFEKG

-650 LDEHAFGAEF
+650 LDEHSFGAEF
-660 TGSFS
+660 TSSFS
-665 LKKWWKMDFNVN
+665 LKKWWKLDFNVN

-689 EAYQSDTY
+689 EEYQSDTY
-697 TWFTRQTSRFSLA
+697 AWFARQTSRFSLP

-732 KSLFFTDLSVSKDMF
+732 KSLFFTDLSMSRDLF

-765 FRSITRGENFVTESN
+765 FRSITRGENFYTENNS
-780 GQMRLRQINL
+780 QMRLRQINL
-790 TLNYRLNQSQQVT
+790 TLNYRLNQAQQMT

-809 EDEQ
+809 EDE

>member
-1 MIRPFTRIFQISAL
+1 MRHSLTKVLPAFA
-15 VLLFAQVLVAQ
+15 VLLLLLVHAGKTQ
-26 TAKTA
+26 NAKLA
-31 QIKGKIIEAQTKAPL
+31 SLKGKVLEATSKAPL
-46 AYAEVRILKSSDS
+46 AYAEIRLLKNSDS
-59 TLVTGGIS
+59 TLVTGGIT
-67 DDKGQ
+67 DDKG
-72 VSLQVPYGQY
+72 LFALEAPYGEY
-82 YAVVEFLG
+82 HAIVAFLG
-90 YQAIKIPNLV
+90 YQRQIISGINLS
-100 LSAEKTTHDLGQ
+100 SAKNNLDLGL
-112 ISLSAS
+112 IALSTS

-126 VQAEKSSMELTLDK
+126 VQAERSSMELALDK
-140 KIFNV
+140 KVFNV

-155 ASDILSNI
+155 ASDILSNV

-169 GEGNVK
+169 AEGNVK
-175 LRGSE
+175 LRGSD

-226 GTSGIINI
+226 GMSGIINI

-259 AGANINYRKDNINF
+259 AGANVNYRKDNINF

-281 RQQPGRSELN
+281 RFQPGRGE
-291 QVVYDSRDTTRFL
+291 QYQEVVDGSTTRLL
-304 EQTNKNQMRATN
+304 EQSSQNRMRSAN

-328 DKNIFTASYLWRRS
+328 DKNVFTASYLWRRS
-342 DARRITDINYQD
+342 DARRISDIRYLD
-354 YINNLVN
+354 YLNSLSNL
-361 RFSVTD
+361 SLTTD

-379 EYALSYKRSF
+379 EYAISYKRNF

-414 QLTVFDDGINNRVA
+414 QRSIFADGLLNKVGSR
-428 GLTQKSLNDETE
+428 TQKSLNDETE
-440 KQWLFSADYVQPFG
+440 KQWLFQLDYTQPFG
-454 KEGKYELGVR
+454 KEGKYELGLR

-473 FFVTEQDSAGLFLPL
+473 FFVTEQDSTGQFFPL

-500 INAAYAIIGNRIKR
+500 INALYGIIGNKIKR
-514 FSYQFGLRAEH
+514 FSYQFGLRAEA

-535 NDSNPRNYANLF
+535 NESNPRQYTNLF
-547 PSAHFTYRL
+547 PSAHFTYKL
-556 ANENSVQIS
+556 NDNNSVQMG

-600 FTDAYDLG
+600 FTDAYELG
-608 YVKFFEKG
+608 HVKFFDKG
-616 SFASSLYYRYTT
+616 SFASAIYYRYTT
-628 GKIDRIRRVNNDG
+628 GKIERIRQVNNEG

-650 LDEHAFGAEF
+650 LDEHSFGAEF
-660 TGSFS
+660 TSS
-665 LKKWWKMDFNVN
+665 YTAAKWWKLDFNFN
-677 FFRAITDGSNIQ
+677 FFRAITDGSNILST
-689 EAYQSDTY
+689 YRSDTY
-697 TWFTRQTSRFSLA
+697 AWFVRQTSRFSLP

-722 APRKTPQGEV
+722 APRLTPQGEV
-732 KSLFFTDLSVSKDMF
+732 KSLFFTDLSLSRDLF

-765 FRSITRGENFVTESN
+765 FRSITRGPNFYTESN
-780 GQMRLRQINL
+780 FQMRLRQINL
-790 TLNYRLNQSQQVT
+790 TLNYRLNQAQQVT

-809 EDEQ
+809 EEE

>member
-1 MIRPFTRIFQISAL
+1 LAG
-15 VLLFAQVLVAQ
+15 LFILSFLQHGFGQNTKPAN
-26 TAKTA
+26 
-31 QIKGKIIEAQTKAPL
+31 IKGKIIEAQSKAPL
-46 AYAEVRILKSSDS
+46 AYAAIRILKNSDS
-59 TLVTGGIS
+59 TLVSGGIS
-67 DDKGQ
+67 DEKGQ
-72 VSLQVPYGQY
+72 FSLEAPYGEY
-82 YAVVEFLG
+82 RAVVEFLG
-90 YQAIKIPNLV
+90 YQPIKIPSFSV
-100 LSAEKTTHDLGQ
+100 SAGKNSLDLGT

-126 VQAEKSSMELTLDK
+126 VQGEKSSMELALDK

-175 LRGSE
+175 LRGSD

-198 GSGLQQLQGS
+198 GAGLQQLQGS

-226 GTSGIINI
+226 GMSGIINI

-247 FDLITGNPDNFG
+247 FDLIAGNPDNFG
-259 AGANINYRKDNINF
+259 AGANVNYRKDKINF

-281 RQQPGRSELN
+281 RQQPGRGETY
-291 QVVYDSRDTTRFL
+291 QEVYDGATTRIL
-304 EQTNKNQMRATN
+304 EQTNKGRMWATN

-354 YINNLVN
+354 YINNLSN

-414 QLTVFDDGINNRVA
+414 QRTVFDDGIINKVA

-473 FFVTEQDSAGLFLPL
+473 FFVTEKDSAGFFQPL

-500 INAAYAIIGNRIKR
+500 INAAYAIIGNKIKR
-514 FSYQFGLRAEH
+514 FSYQFGLRAEQ
-525 TDIKTTLAQT
+525 TDIKTTLEQT
-535 NDSNPRNYANLF
+535 NESNPRNYTNLF
-547 PSAHFTYRL
+547 PSAHFTYKL
-556 ANENSVQIS
+556 PQENSLQIS

-581 VTFSDNRNFF
+581 VTYSDNRNFF

-608 YVKFFEKG
+608 HVKFFEKG

-628 GKIDRIRRVNNDG
+628 GKIDRIRRVNSDG

-650 LDEHAFGAEF
+650 LDEHSFGAEF
-660 TGSFS
+660 TSSFT
-665 LKKWWKMDFNVN
+665 LKKWWKLDFNVN

-689 EAYQSDTY
+689 EDYKSDTY
-697 TWFTRQTSRFSLA
+697 AWFARQTSRFSLP

-732 KSLFFTDLSVSKDMF
+732 KSLFFTDLSMSRDLF

-765 FRSITRGENFVTESN
+765 FRSITRGVNFVTENNS
-780 GQMRLRQINL
+780 QMRLRQINL
-790 TLNYRLNQSQQVT
+790 TLNYRLNQAQQMT

-809 EDEQ
+809 EDE

>member
-1 MIRPFTRIFQISAL
+1 MKHPLTKVILAG
-15 VLLFAQVLVAQ
+15 LFILSFLHQGIGQNSKLAN
-26 TAKTA
+26 
-31 QIKGKIIEAQTKAPL
+31 IKGKIIEAQSKAPL
-46 AYAEVRILKSSDS
+46 AYAAIRILKNSDS
-59 TLVTGGIS
+59 TLVSGGIS
-67 DDKGQ
+67 DEKGQ
-72 VSLQVPYGQY
+72 FSLEAPYGEY
-82 YAVVEFLG
+82 HAIVEFLG
-90 YQAIKIPNLV
+90 YQAIKIPSFSV
-100 LSAEKTTHDLGQ
+100 SAGKNSLDLGQ

-118 AQNLQEVV
+118 AKVLEEVLV
-126 VQAEKSSMELTLDK
+126 TSEKSTMELALDK

-175 LRGSE
+175 LRGSD

-198 GSGLQQLQGS
+198 GAGLQQLQGS

-226 GTSGIINI
+226 GMSGIINI

-247 FDLITGNPDNFG
+247 FDLIAGNPDNFG
-259 AGANINYRKDNINF
+259 AGANVNYRKDKINF

-281 RQQPGRSELN
+281 RLQPGRGETY
-291 QVVYDSRDTTRFL
+291 QEVYDGPTTRIL
-304 EQTNKNQMRATN
+304 EQTNKGRMRAAN

-342 DARRITDINYQD
+342 DARRITDNQYKD
-354 YINNLVN
+354 YINSLSNLY
-361 RFSVTD
+361 SITD

-414 QLTVFDDGINNRVA
+414 QKSVFADGIINKVNSR
-428 GLTQKSLNDETE
+428 TQKSLNDETE

-473 FFVTEQDSAGLFLPL
+473 FFVTEQDSTGIYLPL

-500 INAAYAIIGNRIKR
+500 INAAYAIIGNKIKR

-535 NDSNPRNYANLF
+535 NESNPRNYANLF
-547 PSAHFTYRL
+547 PSAHFTYKL
-556 ANENSVQIS
+556 AHENSLQIS

-608 YVKFFEKG
+608 HVKFFEKG

-628 GKIDRIRRVNNDG
+628 GKIDRIRRVNSDG

-650 LDEHAFGAEF
+650 LDEHSFGAEF
-660 TGSFS
+660 TSSFT
-665 LKKWWKMDFNVN
+665 LKKWWKLDFNVN

-689 EAYQSDTY
+689 EDYQSDTY
-697 TWFTRQTSRFSLA
+697 AWFARQTSRFSLP

-722 APRKTPQGEV
+722 APRQTPQGEV
-732 KSLFFTDLSVSKDMF
+732 KSLFFTDLSLSRDLF

-765 FRSITRGENFVTESN
+765 FRSITRGENFYTENNS
-780 GQMRLRQINL
+780 QMRLRQINL
-790 TLNYRLNQSQQVT
+790 TLNYRLNQAQQMT

-809 EDEQ
+809 EEE

>member
-1 MIRPFTRIFQISAL
+1 MKHPLTKVILAGLFILFL
-15 VLLFAQVLVAQ
+15 VQNGFGQNSKLAN
-26 TAKTA
+26 
-31 QIKGKIIEAQTKAPL
+31 IKGKIIEAQSKAPL
-46 AYAEVRILKSSDS
+46 AYASIRILKNSDS
-59 TLVTGGIS
+59 TLVSGGIS
-67 DDKGQ
+67 DEKGQ
-72 VSLQVPYGQY
+72 FSLEAPYGDY
-82 YAVVEFLG
+82 HAVVEFLG
-90 YQAIKIPNLV
+90 YQPIKIPSFSV
-100 LSAEKTTHDLGQ
+100 SAGKNSLDLGT

-126 VQAEKSSMELTLDK
+126 VQGEKSSMELALDK

-175 LRGSE
+175 LRGSD

-198 GSGLQQLQGS
+198 GAGLQQLQGS

-226 GTSGIINI
+226 GMSGIINI

-247 FDLITGNPDNFG
+247 FDLIAGNPDNFG
-259 AGANINYRKDNINF
+259 AGANVNYRKDKINF

-281 RQQPGRSELN
+281 RLQPGRGETY
-291 QVVYDSRDTTRFL
+291 QEVYDGATTRIL
-304 EQTNKNQMRATN
+304 EQTNKGRMRAAN

-342 DARRITDINYQD
+342 DARRITDNQYKD
-354 YINNLVN
+354 YINSLSNLYSITN
-361 RFSVTD
+361 

-414 QLTVFDDGINNRVA
+414 QKSVFADGIINKVSSR
-428 GLTQKSLNDETE
+428 TQKSLNDETE

-473 FFVTEQDSAGLFLPL
+473 FFVTEQDSTGIYLPL

-500 INAAYAIIGNRIKR
+500 INAAYAIIGNKIKR

-535 NDSNPRNYANLF
+535 NESNPRNYANLF
-547 PSAHFTYRL
+547 PSAHFTYKL
-556 ANENSVQIS
+556 AHENSLQIS

-608 YVKFFEKG
+608 HVKFFEKG

-628 GKIDRIRRVNNDG
+628 GKIDRIRRVNSEG

-650 LDEHAFGAEF
+650 LDEHSFGAEF
-660 TGSFS
+660 TSSFT
-665 LKKWWKMDFNVN
+665 LKKWWKLDFNVN

-689 EAYQSDTY
+689 EDYQSDTY
-697 TWFTRQTSRFSLA
+697 AWFARQTSRFSLP

-722 APRKTPQGEV
+722 APRQTPQGEV
-732 KSLFFTDLSVSKDMF
+732 KSLFFTDLSMSRDLF

-765 FRSITRGENFVTESN
+765 FRSITRGENFYTENNS
-780 GQMRLRQINL
+780 QMRLRQINL
-790 TLNYRLNQSQQVT
+790 TLNYRLNQAQQMT

-809 EDEQ
+809 EEE

>member
-1 MIRPFTRIFQISAL
+1 MKHPLTKVILAGFFILFL
-15 VLLFAQVLVAQ
+15 VQNGFGQNPKLAS
-26 TAKTA
+26 
-31 QIKGKIIEAQTKAPL
+31 IKGKIIEAQSKTPL
-46 AYAEVRILKSSDS
+46 AYAAVRILKNSDS
-59 TLVTGGIS
+59 TLVSGGIS
-67 DDKGQ
+67 DEKGQ
-72 VSLQVPYGQY
+72 FSLEAPYGDY
-82 YAVVEFLG
+82 HAVVEFLG
-90 YQAIKIPNLV
+90 YQPIKIPSFSV
-100 LSAEKTTHDLGQ
+100 SAGKNSLDLGT

-126 VQAEKSSMELTLDK
+126 VQGEKSSMELALDK

-175 LRGSE
+175 LRGSD

-198 GSGLQQLQGS
+198 GAGLQQLQGS

-226 GTSGIINI
+226 GMSGIINI

-247 FDLITGNPDNFG
+247 FDLISGNPDNFG
-259 AGANINYRKDNINF
+259 AGANVNYRKDKINF

-281 RQQPGRSELN
+281 RLQPGRGETY
-291 QVVYDSRDTTRFL
+291 QEVYDGATTRIL
-304 EQTNKNQMRATN
+304 EQTNKGRMRAAN

-342 DARRITDINYQD
+342 DARRITDNQYKD
-354 YINNLVN
+354 YINSLSNLY
-361 RFSVTD
+361 SITD

-414 QLTVFDDGINNRVA
+414 QKSVFADGIINKVNS
-428 GLTQKSLNDETE
+428 LTQKSLNDETE

-473 FFVTEQDSAGLFLPL
+473 FFVTEQDSTGFFQPL

-500 INAAYAIIGNRIKR
+500 INAAYAIIGNKIKR

-535 NDSNPRNYANLF
+535 NESNPRNYANLF
-547 PSAHFTYRL
+547 PSAHFTYKL
-556 ANENSVQIS
+556 PQENSLQIS

-608 YVKFFEKG
+608 HVKFFEKG

-628 GKIDRIRRVNNDG
+628 GKIDRIRRVNSEG

-650 LDEHAFGAEF
+650 LDEHSFGAEF
-660 TGSFS
+660 TSSFT
-665 LKKWWKMDFNVN
+665 LKKWWKLDFNVN

-689 EAYQSDTY
+689 EDYQSDTY
-697 TWFTRQTSRFSLA
+697 AWFARQTSRFSLP

-722 APRKTPQGEV
+722 APRQTPQGEV
-732 KSLFFTDLSVSKDMF
+732 KSLFFTDLSMSRDLF

-765 FRSITRGENFVTESN
+765 FRSITRGENFFTENNS
-780 GQMRLRQINL
+780 QMRLRQINL
-790 TLNYRLNQSQQVT
+790 TLNYRLNQAQQMT

-809 EDEQ
+809 EEE

>member
-1 MIRPFTRIFQISAL
+1 MKHPLTKVILAGLFILFL
-15 VLLFAQVLVAQ
+15 VQNGFGQNSKLAN
-26 TAKTA
+26 
-31 QIKGKIIEAQTKAPL
+31 IKGKIIEAQSKAPL
-46 AYAEVRILKSSDS
+46 AYAAIRILKNSDS
-59 TLVTGGIS
+59 TLVSGGIS
-67 DDKGQ
+67 DEKGQ
-72 VSLQVPYGQY
+72 FSLEAPYGDY
-82 YAVVEFLG
+82 HAIVEFLG
-90 YQAIKIPNLV
+90 YQAIKTPAFSV
-100 LSAEKTTHDLGQ
+100 SAGKNSLDLGT

-126 VQAEKSSMELTLDK
+126 VQGEKSSMELALDK

-175 LRGSE
+175 LRGSD

-198 GSGLQQLQGS
+198 GAGLQQLQGS

-226 GTSGIINI
+226 GMSGIINI

-247 FDLITGNPDNFG
+247 FDLIAGNPDNFG
-259 AGANINYRKDNINF
+259 AGANVNYRKDKINF

-281 RQQPGRSELN
+281 RLQPGRGETY
-291 QVVYDSRDTTRFL
+291 QEVYDGATTRIL
-304 EQTNKNQMRATN
+304 EQTNKGRMRAAN

-342 DARRITDINYQD
+342 DARRITDNQYKD
-354 YINNLVN
+354 YINSLSNLY
-361 RFSVTD
+361 SITD

-414 QLTVFDDGINNRVA
+414 QKSVFADGIINKVSSR
-428 GLTQKSLNDETE
+428 TQKSLNDETE

-473 FFVTEQDSAGLFLPL
+473 FFVTEQDSTGFYQPL

-500 INAAYAIIGNRIKR
+500 INAAYAIIGNKIKR

-535 NDSNPRNYANLF
+535 NESNPRNYANLF
-547 PSAHFTYRL
+547 PSAHFTYKL
-556 ANENSVQIS
+556 PQENSLQIS

-608 YVKFFEKG
+608 HVKFFEKG

-628 GKIDRIRRVNNDG
+628 GKIDRIRRVNSDG

-650 LDEHAFGAEF
+650 LDEHSFGAEF
-660 TGSFS
+660 TSSFT
-665 LKKWWKMDFNVN
+665 LKKWWKLDFNVN

-689 EAYQSDTY
+689 EDYQSDTY
-697 TWFTRQTSRFSLA
+697 AWFARQTSRFSLP

-722 APRKTPQGEV
+722 APRQTPQGEV
-732 KSLFFTDLSVSKDMF
+732 KSLFFTDLSMSRDLF

-765 FRSITRGENFVTESN
+765 FRSITRGENFYTENNS
-780 GQMRLRQINL
+780 QMRLRQINL
-790 TLNYRLNQSQQVT
+790 TLNYRLNQAQQMT

-809 EDEQ
+809 EEE

>member
-1 MIRPFTRIFQISAL
+1 MKHPLTQVILAG
-15 VLLFAQVLVAQ
+15 LFILSLIQSSFGQNTKLAN
-26 TAKTA
+26 
-31 QIKGKIIEAQTKAPL
+31 IKGKIIEAQSKAPL
-46 AYAEVRILKSSDS
+46 AYAAIRILKNSDS
-59 TLVTGGIS
+59 TLVSGGIS
-67 DDKGQ
+67 DEKGQ
-72 VSLQVPYGQY
+72 FSLDAPYGDY
-82 YAVVEFLG
+82 HAVVEFLG
-90 YQAIKIPNLV
+90 YQPIKIPSFSV
-100 LSAEKTTHDLGQ
+100 SAGKNSLDLGT

-126 VQAEKSSMELTLDK
+126 VQGEKSSMELALDK

-145 GKDLANAGGT
+145 GKDLANAGGS

-175 LRGSE
+175 LRGSD

-198 GSGLQQLQGS
+198 GAGLQQLQGS

-226 GTSGIINI
+226 GMSGIINI

-247 FDLITGNPDNFG
+247 FDLIAGNPDNFG
-259 AGANINYRKDNINF
+259 AGANVNYRKDKINF

-281 RQQPGRSELN
+281 RLQPGRGQTYQE
-291 QVVYDSRDTTRFL
+291 VYDGATTRIL
-304 EQTNKNQMRATN
+304 EQSSKGRMRAAN

-342 DARRITDINYQD
+342 DARRINDNQYKD
-354 YINNLVN
+354 YINSLSNLY
-361 RFSVTD
+361 SITD

-389 EKKGHELLIDARYLD
+389 DKKGHELLIDARYLD

-414 QLTVFDDGINNRVA
+414 QRSVFADGIINKV
-428 GLTQKSLNDETE
+428 GSLTQKSLNDETE

-473 FFVTEQDSAGLFLPL
+473 FFVTEQDSTGRFQPL

-500 INAAYAIIGNRIKR
+500 INAAYAIIGNKIKR

-535 NDSNPRNYANLF
+535 NESNPRNYANLF
-547 PSAHFTYRL
+547 PSAHFTYKL
-556 ANENSVQIS
+556 PQENSLQIS

-581 VTFSDNRNFF
+581 VTYSDNRNFF

-608 YVKFFEKG
+608 HVKFFEKG

-650 LDEHAFGAEF
+650 LDEHSFGAEF
-660 TGSFS
+660 TSSFT
-665 LKKWWKMDFNVN
+665 LKKWWKLDFNVN

-689 EAYQSDTY
+689 EEYQSDTY
-697 TWFTRQTSRFSLA
+697 AWFARQTSRFSLPQ
-710 KKTDIQIRASYE
+710 KTDIQIRASYE
-722 APRKTPQGEV
+722 APRQTPQGEV
-732 KSLFFTDLSVSKDMF
+732 KSLFFTDLSMSRDLF
-747 KGQGKLILNVL
+747 KGKGKLILNVL

-765 FRSITRGENFVTESN
+765 FRSITRGENFYTENN

-790 TLNYRLNQSQQVT
+790 TLNYRLNQTQQMT

-809 EDEQ
+809 EEE

>member
-1 MIRPFTRIFQISAL
+1 
-15 VLLFAQVLVAQ
+15 
-26 TAKTA
+26 
-31 QIKGKIIEAQTKAPL
+31 
-46 AYAEVRILKSSDS
+46 
-59 TLVTGGIS
+59 
-67 DDKGQ
+67 
-72 VSLQVPYGQY
+72 
-82 YAVVEFLG
+82 
-90 YQAIKIPNLV
+90 
-100 LSAEKTTHDLGQ
+100 
-112 ISLSAS
+112 
-118 AQNLQEVV
+118 
-126 VQAEKSSMELTLDK
+126 MELALDK

-175 LRGSE
+175 LRGSD

-198 GSGLQQLQGS
+198 GAGLQQLQGS

-226 GTSGIINI
+226 GMSGIINI

-247 FDLITGNPDNFG
+247 FDLIAGNPDNFG
-259 AGANINYRKDNINF
+259 AGANVNYRKDKINF

-281 RQQPGRSELN
+281 RLQPGRSKTYQE
-291 QVVYDSRDTTRFL
+291 VYDGPTTRIL
-304 EQTNKNQMRATN
+304 EQTNKGRMRAAN

-342 DARRITDINYQD
+342 DARRITDNNYKD
-354 YINNLVN
+354 YINSLSNLYN
-361 RFSVTD
+361 TTD

-414 QLTVFDDGINNRVA
+414 QKSVFADGIINKVNSR
-428 GLTQKSLNDETE
+428 TQKSLNDETE

-473 FFVTEQDSAGLFLPL
+473 FFVTEQDSMGIYLPL

-500 INAAYAIIGNRIKR
+500 INAAYAIIGNKIKR
-514 FSYQFGLRAEH
+514 FSYQFGLRAEQ

-535 NDSNPRNYANLF
+535 NESNPRNYANLF
-547 PSAHFTYRL
+547 PSAHFTYKL
-556 ANENSVQIS
+556 ANENSLQIS

-608 YVKFFEKG
+608 HVKFFEKG

-628 GKIDRIRRVNNDG
+628 GKL
-641 FAATRPENL
+641 T
-650 LDEHAFGAEF
+650 AFG
-660 TGSFS
+660 G
-665 LKKWWKMDFNVN
+665 
-677 FFRAITDGSNIQ
+677 
-689 EAYQSDTY
+689 
-697 TWFTRQTSRFSLA
+697 
-710 KKTDIQIRASYE
+710 
-722 APRKTPQGEV
+722 
-732 KSLFFTDLSVSKDMF
+732 
-747 KGQGKLILNVL
+747 
-758 DVFNSRR
+758 
-765 FRSITRGENFVTESN
+765 
-780 GQMRLRQINL
+780 
-790 TLNYRLNQSQQVT
+790 
-803 RRRIGG
+803 
-809 EDEQ
+809 

>member
-1 MIRPFTRIFQISAL
+1 MKHPLTKVILAG
-15 VLLFAQVLVAQ
+15 LFILSFLSQGFGQNSKMANL
-26 TAKTA
+26 
-31 QIKGKIIEAQTKAPL
+31 KGKIIEAQSKAPL
-46 AYAEVRILKSSDS
+46 AYAAIRILKNSDS

-67 DDKGQ
+67 DEKGQ
-72 VSLQVPYGQY
+72 FSLEAPYGDY
-82 YAVVEFLG
+82 HAVVEFLG
-90 YQAIKIPNLV
+90 YQAIKIPSFS
-100 LSAEKTTHDLGQ
+100 LSAGKSSLDLGQ
-112 ISLSAS
+112 ISLNAS
-118 AQNLQEVV
+118 AKVLDEVLV
-126 VQAEKSSMELTLDK
+126 TSEKSSMELALDK

-175 LRGSE
+175 LRGSD

-198 GSGLQQLQGS
+198 GAGLQQLQGS

-226 GTSGIINI
+226 GMSGIINI

-247 FDLITGNPDNFG
+247 FDLIAGNPDNFG
-259 AGANINYRKDNINF
+259 AGANVNYRKDKINF

-281 RQQPGRSELN
+281 RLQPGRGKTYQE
-291 QVVYDSRDTTRFL
+291 VYDGATTRIL
-304 EQTNKNQMRATN
+304 EQSSKGRMRAAN

-342 DARRITDINYQD
+342 DARRINDNQYKD
-354 YINNLVN
+354 YLNSLSNLY
-361 RFSVTD
+361 SITD

-379 EYALSYKRSF
+379 EYALSYKRGF
-389 EKKGHELLIDARYLD
+389 DKKGHELLIDARYLD

-414 QLTVFDDGINNRVA
+414 QKSVFADGIINKVSS
-428 GLTQKSLNDETE
+428 LTQKSLNDETE

-473 FFVTEQDSAGLFLPL
+473 FFVTEQDSTGRFQPL

-500 INAAYAIIGNRIKR
+500 INAAYAIIGNKIKR

-535 NDSNPRNYANLF
+535 NESNPRNYANLF
-547 PSAHFTYRL
+547 PSAHFTYKL
-556 ANENSVQIS
+556 PQENSLQIS

-581 VTFSDNRNFF
+581 VTYSDNRNFF

-608 YVKFFEKG
+608 HVKFFEKG

-628 GKIDRIRRVNNDG
+628 GKIDRIRRVNNEG

-650 LDEHAFGAEF
+650 LDEHSFGAEF
-660 TGSFS
+660 TSSFS
-665 LKKWWKMDFNVN
+665 LKKWWKLDFNVN

-689 EAYQSDTY
+689 EDYQSDTY
-697 TWFTRQTSRFSLA
+697 AWFARQTSRFSLP

-722 APRKTPQGEV
+722 APRQTPQGEV
-732 KSLFFTDLSVSKDMF
+732 KSLFFTDLSMSRDLF

-765 FRSITRGENFVTESN
+765 FRSITRGENFYTENN

-790 TLNYRLNQSQQVT
+790 TLNYRLNQAQQMT

-809 EDEQ
+809 EEE

>member
-1 MIRPFTRIFQISAL
+1 MKHPLTKVILAGLFILS
-15 VLLFAQVLVAQ
+15 LLHQGFGQNTKPAN
-26 TAKTA
+26 
-31 QIKGKIIEAQTKAPL
+31 IKGKIIEAQSKAPL
-46 AYAEVRILKSSDS
+46 AYAAIRILKNSDS
-59 TLVTGGIS
+59 TLVSGGIS
-67 DDKGQ
+67 DEKGQ
-72 VSLQVPYGQY
+72 FSLDAPYGDY
-82 YAVVEFLG
+82 HAVVEFLG
-90 YQAIKIPNLV
+90 YQVIKIPSFSV
-100 LSAEKTTHDLGQ
+100 SAGKNSLDLGT

-126 VQAEKSSMELTLDK
+126 VQGEKSSMELALDK

-175 LRGSE
+175 LRGSD

-198 GSGLQQLQGS
+198 GAGLQQLQGS

-226 GTSGIINI
+226 GMSGIINI

-247 FDLITGNPDNFG
+247 FDLIAGNPDNFG
-259 AGANINYRKDNINF
+259 AGANVNYRKDKINF

-281 RQQPGRSELN
+281 RLQPGRGETY
-291 QVVYDSRDTTRFL
+291 QEVYDGPTTRIL
-304 EQTNKNQMRATN
+304 EQTNKGRMRAAN

-342 DARRITDINYQD
+342 DARRITDNQYKD
-354 YINNLVN
+354 YINSLSNLY
-361 RFSVTD
+361 SVTD

-389 EKKGHELLIDARYLD
+389 QKKGHELLIDARYLD

-414 QLTVFDDGINNRVA
+414 QKSVFADGIINKVA
-428 GLTQKSLNDETE
+428 SLTQKSLNDETE

-473 FFVTEQDSAGLFLPL
+473 FFVTEQDSTGIYLPL

-500 INAAYAIIGNRIKR
+500 INAAYAIIGNKIKR
-514 FSYQFGLRAEH
+514 FSYQFGLRAEQ
-525 TDIKTTLAQT
+525 TDIKTTLEQT
-535 NDSNPRNYANLF
+535 NESNPRNYTNLF
-547 PSAHFTYRL
+547 PSAHFTYKL
-556 ANENSVQIS
+556 PQENSLQIS

-581 VTFSDNRNFF
+581 VTYSDNRNFF

-608 YVKFFEKG
+608 HVKFFEKG

-628 GKIDRIRRVNNDG
+628 GKIDRIRRVNSDG

-650 LDEHAFGAEF
+650 LDEHSFGAEF
-660 TGSFS
+660 TSSFS
-665 LKKWWKMDFNVN
+665 LKKWWKLDFNFN

-689 EAYQSDTY
+689 QEYKSDTY
-697 TWFTRQTSRFSLA
+697 AWFARQTSRFSLP

-722 APRKTPQGEV
+722 APRQTPQGEV
-732 KSLFFTDLSVSKDMF
+732 KSLFFTDFSMSRDLF

-765 FRSITRGENFVTESN
+765 FRSITRGENFYTENNS
-780 GQMRLRQINL
+780 QMRLRQINL
-790 TLNYRLNQSQQVT
+790 TLNYRLNQAQQMT

-809 EDEQ
+809 EDE

>member
-1 MIRPFTRIFQISAL
+1 MKHPLTKVILAGFFILFL
-15 VLLFAQVLVAQ
+15 VQNGFGQNPKLAS
-26 TAKTA
+26 
-31 QIKGKIIEAQTKAPL
+31 IKGKIIEAQSKAPL
-46 AYAEVRILKSSDS
+46 AYAAIRILKNSDS
-59 TLVTGGIS
+59 TLVSGGIS
-67 DDKGQ
+67 DEKGQ
-72 VSLQVPYGQY
+72 FSLEAPYGEY
-82 YAVVEFLG
+82 RGIVEFLG
-90 YQAIKIPNLV
+90 YQPIKIPSFS
-100 LSAEKTTHDLGQ
+100 LSAGKNSLDLGT

-126 VQAEKSSMELTLDK
+126 VQAEKSNMELALDK

-175 LRGSE
+175 LRGSD

-198 GSGLQQLQGS
+198 GAGLQQLQGS

-226 GTSGIINI
+226 GMSGIINI

-247 FDLITGNPDNFG
+247 FDLIAGNPDNFG
-259 AGANINYRKDNINF
+259 AGANVNYRKDKINF

-281 RQQPGRSELN
+281 RLQPGRGETY
-291 QVVYDSRDTTRFL
+291 QEVYDGATTRIL
-304 EQTNKNQMRATN
+304 EQTNKGRMRAAN

-342 DARRITDINYQD
+342 DARRITDNQYKD
-354 YINNLVN
+354 YINSLSNLYSITN
-361 RFSVTD
+361 

-414 QLTVFDDGINNRVA
+414 QRSVFADGIINKVNSR
-428 GLTQKSLNDETE
+428 TQKSLNDETE

-473 FFVTEQDSAGLFLPL
+473 FFVTEQDSTGFYLPL

-500 INAAYAIIGNRIKR
+500 INAAYAIIGNKIKR

-535 NDSNPRNYANLF
+535 NESNPRNYANLF
-547 PSAHFTYRL
+547 PSAHFTYKL
-556 ANENSVQIS
+556 AHENSLQIS

-581 VTFSDNRNFF
+581 VTYSDNRNFF

-600 FTDAYDLG
+600 FTDAYELG
-608 YVKFFEKG
+608 HVKFFEKG

-650 LDEHAFGAEF
+650 LDEHSFGAEF
-660 TGSFS
+660 TSSFS
-665 LKKWWKMDFNVN
+665 LKKWWKLDFNVN

-689 EAYQSDTY
+689 EDYQSDTY
-697 TWFTRQTSRFSLA
+697 AWFARQTSRFSLP

-722 APRKTPQGEV
+722 APRQTPQGEV
-732 KSLFFTDLSVSKDMF
+732 KSLFFTDLSVSRDLF

-765 FRSITRGENFVTESN
+765 FRSITRGENFYTENNS
-780 GQMRLRQINL
+780 QMRLRQINL
-790 TLNYRLNQSQQVT
+790 TLNYRLNQAQQMT

-809 EDEQ
+809 EEE

>member
-1 MIRPFTRIFQISAL
+1 MKHPLTKVILAAL
-15 VLLFAQVLVAQ
+15 FILALLQQGFGQNSKQANL
-26 TAKTA
+26 
-31 QIKGKIIEAQTKAPL
+31 KGKIIEAQSKAPL
-46 AYAEVRILKSSDS
+46 AYAAIRILKNSDS
-59 TLVTGGIS
+59 TLVSGGIS
-67 DDKGQ
+67 DEKGLF
-72 VSLQVPYGQY
+72 SLEAPYGDY
-82 YAVVEFLG
+82 HAVVEFLG
-90 YQAIKIPNLV
+90 YQPIKIPSFS
-100 LSAEKTTHDLGQ
+100 LSAGKNSLDLGT

-126 VQAEKSSMELTLDK
+126 VQGEKSSMELALDK

-175 LRGSE
+175 LRGSD

-198 GSGLQQLQGS
+198 GAGLQQLQGS

-226 GTSGIINI
+226 GMSGIINI

-247 FDLITGNPDNFG
+247 FDLIAGNPDNFG
-259 AGANINYRKDNINF
+259 AGANVNYRKDKINF

-281 RQQPGRSELN
+281 RLQPGRGETY
-291 QVVYDSRDTTRFL
+291 QEVYDGATTRIL
-304 EQTNKNQMRATN
+304 EQTSKGRMRAAN

-342 DARRITDINYQD
+342 DARRINDNQYKD
-354 YINNLVN
+354 YINSLSN

-414 QLTVFDDGINNRVA
+414 QRTVFDDGIINKVA
-428 GLTQKSLNDETE
+428 SLTQKSLNDETE

-473 FFVTEQDSAGLFLPL
+473 FFVTEQDSTGRFQPL

-500 INAAYAIIGNRIKR
+500 INAAYAIIGNKIKR

-535 NDSNPRNYANLF
+535 NESNPRNYANLF
-547 PSAHFTYRL
+547 PSAHFTYKL
-556 ANENSVQIS
+556 AKENSLQIS

-581 VTFSDNRNFF
+581 VTYSDNRNFF

-608 YVKFFEKG
+608 HVKFFEKG

-628 GKIDRIRRVNNDG
+628 GKIDRIRRVNSDG

-650 LDEHAFGAEF
+650 LDEHSFGAEF
-660 TGSFS
+660 TSSFT
-665 LKKWWKMDFNVN
+665 LKKWWKLDFNVN

-689 EAYQSDTY
+689 EDYQSDTY
-697 TWFTRQTSRFSLA
+697 AWFARQTSRFSLP

-722 APRKTPQGEV
+722 APRQTPQGEV
-732 KSLFFTDLSVSKDMF
+732 KSLFFTDLSMSRDLF
-747 KGQGKLILNVL
+747 KGKGKLILNVL

-765 FRSITRGENFVTESN
+765 FRSITRGENFYTENNS
-780 GQMRLRQINL
+780 QMRLRQINL
-790 TLNYRLNQSQQVT
+790 TLNYRLNQAQQMT

-809 EDEQ
+809 EEE

>member
-1 MIRPFTRIFQISAL
+1 MKHPLTKVILAGLFILFL
-15 VLLFAQVLVAQ
+15 VQNGFGQNSKLAN
-26 TAKTA
+26 
-31 QIKGKIIEAQTKAPL
+31 IKGKIIEAQSKAPL
-46 AYAEVRILKSSDS
+46 AYAAIRILKNSDS
-59 TLVTGGIS
+59 TLVSGGIS
-67 DDKGQ
+67 DEKGQ
-72 VSLQVPYGQY
+72 FSLEAPYGDY
-82 YAVVEFLG
+82 HAVVEFLG
-90 YQAIKIPNLV
+90 YQPIKIPSF
-100 LSAEKTTHDLGQ
+100 SASAGKNSLDLGT
-112 ISLSAS
+112 ISLSAA

-126 VQAEKSSMELTLDK
+126 VQGEKSSMELALDK

-175 LRGSE
+175 LRGSD

-198 GSGLQQLQGS
+198 GAGLQQLQGS

-226 GTSGIINI
+226 GMSGIINI

-247 FDLITGNPDNFG
+247 FDLIAGNPDNFG
-259 AGANINYRKDNINF
+259 AGANVNYRKDKINF

-281 RQQPGRSELN
+281 RLQPGRGETY
-291 QVVYDSRDTTRFL
+291 QEVYDGPITRIL
-304 EQTNKNQMRATN
+304 EQTNKGRMRAAN

-342 DARRITDINYQD
+342 DARRITDNQYKD
-354 YINNLVN
+354 YINSLSNLY
-361 RFSVTD
+361 SITD

-414 QLTVFDDGINNRVA
+414 QKSVFADGIINKVSSR
-428 GLTQKSLNDETE
+428 TQKSLNDETE

-473 FFVTEQDSAGLFLPL
+473 FFVTEQDSTGIYLPL

-500 INAAYAIIGNRIKR
+500 INAAYAIIGNKIKR

-535 NDSNPRNYANLF
+535 NESNPRNYANLF
-547 PSAHFTYRL
+547 PSAHFTYKL
-556 ANENSVQIS
+556 PQENSLQIS

-608 YVKFFEKG
+608 HVKFFEKG

-628 GKIDRIRRVNNDG
+628 GKIDRIRRVNSDG

-650 LDEHAFGAEF
+650 LDEHSFGAEF
-660 TGSFS
+660 TSSFS
-665 LKKWWKMDFNVN
+665 LKKWWKLDFNVN

-689 EAYQSDTY
+689 EDYQSDTY
-697 TWFTRQTSRFSLA
+697 AWFARQTSRFSLP

-722 APRKTPQGEV
+722 APRQTPQGEV
-732 KSLFFTDLSVSKDMF
+732 KSLFFTDLSMSRDLF

-765 FRSITRGENFVTESN
+765 FRSITRGENFYTENNS
-780 GQMRLRQINL
+780 QMRLRQINL

-809 EDEQ
+809 EEE

>member
-1 MIRPFTRIFQISAL
+1 MKHPLTKVILAGMLS
-15 VLLFAQVLVAQ
+15 LLFLQNGFGQNTKLAN
-26 TAKTA
+26 
-31 QIKGKIIEAQTKAPL
+31 IKGKIIESQSKAPL
-46 AYAEVRILKSSDS
+46 AYAAIRILKNSDS

-67 DDKGQ
+67 DEKGQ
-72 VSLQVPYGQY
+72 FSLEAPYGDY
-82 YAVVEFLG
+82 HAMVEFLG
-90 YQAIKIPNLV
+90 YQPIKIPSFS
-100 LSAEKTTHDLGQ
+100 LSPGKNTLDLGT
-112 ISLSAS
+112 INLSAS
-118 AQNLQEVV
+118 AQVLEEVLV
-126 VQAEKSSMELTLDK
+126 TSEKSSMELALDK

-175 LRGSE
+175 LRGSD

-226 GTSGIINI
+226 GQAGIINI

-259 AGANINYRKDNINF
+259 AGANVNYRKDKVNF

-281 RQQPGRSELN
+281 RLQPGRSE
-291 QVVYDSRDTTRFL
+291 QYQEVYDGSITRIL
-304 EQTNKNQMRATN
+304 EQNNEGRIRAAN

-328 DKNIFTASYLWRRS
+328 DKNIFTASYLWRRI
-342 DARRITDINYQD
+342 DARRITDINYRD
-354 YINNLVN
+354 YINSLSN
-361 RFSVTD
+361 RYSVTD

-414 QLTVFDDGINNRVA
+414 QLTVFDDGIINRVA

-454 KEGKYELGVR
+454 KEGKYELGLR

-473 FFVTEQDSAGLFLPL
+473 FFVTEKDSTGLFQPL

-500 INAAYAIIGNRIKR
+500 INAAYAIIGNKINR
-514 FSYQFGLRAEH
+514 FSYQFGLRAEN
-525 TDIKTTLAQT
+525 TDIKTTLEQT
-535 NDSNPRNYANLF
+535 NESNPRNYTNLF
-547 PSAHFTYRL
+547 PSAHFTYKL
-556 ANENSVQIS
+556 AHENSLQIS

-581 VTFSDNRNFF
+581 MTFSDNRNFS

-600 FTDAYDLG
+600 YTDAYELG
-608 YVKFFEKG
+608 HVKFFDKG

-628 GKIDRIRRVNNDG
+628 DKIDRIRRVNSDG

-650 LDEHAFGAEF
+650 VDDHSFGAEF
-660 TGSFS
+660 TSSFT
-665 LKKWWKMDFNVN
+665 LTKWWKLDFNVN

-689 EAYQSDTY
+689 ADYQSDTY
-697 TWFTRQTSRFSLA
+697 AWFTRQTSRFSLA

-732 KSLFFTDLSVSKDMF
+732 KSLFFSDLSVSKDLF

-765 FRSITRGENFVTESN
+765 FRSITRGENFFTESN

-790 TLNYRLNQSQQVT
+790 TLNYRLNQAQQVT

-809 EDEQ
+809 EEE

>member
-1 MIRPFTRIFQISAL
+1 MKHPLTKVILAGILS
-15 VLLFAQVLVAQ
+15 LLFLQNGFGQNTKLAN
-26 TAKTA
+26 
-31 QIKGKIIEAQTKAPL
+31 IKGKIIESQSKAPL
-46 AYAEVRILKSSDS
+46 AYAAIRILKNSDS

-67 DDKGQ
+67 DEKGQ
-72 VSLQVPYGQY
+72 FSLEAPYGDY
-82 YAVVEFLG
+82 YAMVEFLG
-90 YQAIKIPNLV
+90 YQPIKIPSFS
-100 LSAEKTTHDLGQ
+100 LSPGKNTLDLGT
-112 ISLSAS
+112 INLSAS

-126 VQAEKSSMELTLDK
+126 VQAEKSSMELALDK

-175 LRGSE
+175 LRGSD

-226 GTSGIINI
+226 GQAGIINI

-259 AGANINYRKDNINF
+259 AGANVNYRKDKINF

-281 RQQPGRSELN
+281 RLQPGRSE
-291 QVVYDSRDTTRFL
+291 QYQEVYDGPITRIL
-304 EQTNKNQMRATN
+304 EQNNEGRIRAAN

-328 DKNIFTASYLWRRS
+328 DKNIFTASYLWRRI
-342 DARRITDINYQD
+342 DARRITDINYRD
-354 YINNLVN
+354 YINSLSN
-361 RFSVTD
+361 RFSITD

-414 QLTVFDDGINNRVA
+414 QLSVFDDGIINKVA
-428 GLTQKSLNDETE
+428 SLTQKSLNDETE

-454 KEGKYELGVR
+454 KEGKYELGLR

-473 FFVTEQDSAGLFLPL
+473 FFVTEEDSTGFFQPL

-500 INAAYAIIGNRIKR
+500 INAAYAIIGNKINR
-514 FSYQFGLRAEH
+514 FSYQFGLRAEN
-525 TDIKTTLAQT
+525 TDIKTTLEQT
-535 NDSNPRNYANLF
+535 NESNPRNYTNLF
-547 PSAHFTYRL
+547 PSAHFTYKL
-556 ANENSVQIS
+556 AHENSLQIS

-581 VTFSDNRNFF
+581 MTFSDNRNFS

-600 FTDAYDLG
+600 YTDAYELG
-608 YVKFFEKG
+608 HVKFFDKG

-628 GKIDRIRRVNNDG
+628 DKIDRIRRVNSEG

-650 LDEHAFGAEF
+650 VDDHSFGAEF
-660 TGSFS
+660 TSSFT
-665 LKKWWKMDFNVN
+665 LTKWWKLDFNVN

-689 EAYQSDTY
+689 ADYQSDTY
-697 TWFTRQTSRFSLA
+697 AWFTRQTSRFSLA

-732 KSLFFTDLSVSKDMF
+732 KSLFFSDLSVSRDLF

-765 FRSITRGENFVTESN
+765 FRSITRGENFFTESN

-790 TLNYRLNQSQQVT
+790 TLNYRLNQAQQVT

-809 EDEQ
+809 EEE